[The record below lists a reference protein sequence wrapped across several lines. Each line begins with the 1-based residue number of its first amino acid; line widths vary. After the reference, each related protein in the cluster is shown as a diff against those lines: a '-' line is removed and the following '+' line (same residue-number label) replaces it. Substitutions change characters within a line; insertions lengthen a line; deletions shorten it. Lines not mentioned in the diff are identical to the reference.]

1 VAFDEDV
8 LAVFRR
14 EIMKIL
20 HLFDDYGTPGERA
33 LAGEGSVSSVVYYL
47 ATCSAEKGHDVTVL
61 ERDHGTLPSEE
72 LIDGVR
78 YVRFHANELPAAPY
92 ALIKSTSGL
101 LRLIRDGFAV
111 AAKTNRYL
119 KANKFDIVHVHFPFA
134 ACILV
139 LRNSRLREKMVY
151 TAHIGEEKT
160 RFGLDSSVPLLVLK
174 LFSPDLYV
182 MKRVRRSVVL
192 NEPLRAK
199 LVEKGIEA
207 AKLKVIPNGV
217 TVSDFNLNETE
228 IERVRTKYG
237 LDRPT
242 VLFAGTITPRKGVEY
257 LLRAAELL
265 QNEAVLFLIVGN
277 TTLDSDYA
285 ERMRAYAQERDL
297 EAKFT
302 CFVPYEDLKALYAAC
317 DVFVL
322 PSLEE
327 GFGVVLTEALA
338 AGKPVV
344 GTKVGGIPVQIRDG
358 WNGFL
363 VEPANEKQLAEKIR
377 FLIDQ
382 PEERKSM
389 GRNSRNLAEKEFD
402 WLEIAARYLAVYEEV
417 TPGGRKR

>member
-1 VAFDEDV
+1 MRIV
-8 LAVFRR
+8 
-14 EIMKIL
+14 

-47 ATCSAEKGHDVTVL
+47 ARCSAAKGHEVTVL

-92 ALIKSTSGL
+92 ALIKSPLGL
-101 LRLIRDGFAV
+101 VRLIRDGFAV

-119 KANKFDIVHVHFPFA
+119 KENEFDIVHVHFPFA

-139 LRNSRLREKMVY
+139 LLNRRLRKKIVY

-160 RFGLDSSVPLLVLK
+160 RFGLDFSVSLVLK
-174 LFSPDLYV
+174 LFSPDLFV
-182 MKRVRRSVVL
+182 MRRVRRSVVL
-192 NEPLRAK
+192 NEPLWAK
-199 LVEKGIEA
+199 LVERGIA
-207 AKLKVIPNGV
+207 AEQLKVIPNGV
-217 TVSDFNLNETE
+217 MLADFNVNEAE
-228 IERVRTKYG
+228 VERVRTKYG
-237 LDRPT
+237 LDRRPT

-265 QNEAVLFLIVGN
+265 QNEDVLFLVVGN
-277 TTLDSDYA
+277 TNLDSDYA
-285 ERMRAYAQERDL
+285 ERMRAYAQERKL

-302 CFVPYEDLKALYAAC
+302 GFVPYADLKALYAAC
-317 DVFVL
+317 AVFVL

-344 GTKVGGIPVQIRDG
+344 GTNVGGIPAQIRDG

-363 VEPANEKQLAEKIR
+363 IESANAQQLAEKLR
-377 FLIDQ
+377 YLIDH
-382 PEERKSM
+382 PEERKGM
-389 GRNSRNLAEKEFD
+389 GDNSRKLAEEEFD
-402 WLEIAARYLAVYEEV
+402 WRQIAERYLRVYAEIV
-417 TPGGRKR
+417 